1 MDSKQLYN
9 AAEHLTPIVTWDND
23 WIYFGTGDETKNETV
38 NQYIDNF
45 LVDENLKLVHKR
57 LDSGQKKKTEI
68 KKEIEELLGQENFQI
83 WNESMTRVIDFNRIG
98 VLKLGRK

>member
-23 WIYFGTGDETKNETV
+23 WIHFGTGDQTKNETV